1 MMRLTTFDRLHQLTL
16 MPRLF
21 PVNCYVFEEE
31 NGLILIDA
39 ALKMAASSI
48 IEFAHKKDKPID
60 KIILT
65 HSHMDHIGALDEVK
79 KAFPEAVVYLSK
91 RDALLF
97 EGDFSLLPGEPQ
109 QKIKGSFSKDIHT
122 KPDVLV
128 EEGDEIGSLKVIS
141 TPGHTPGSISLY
153 DERSGIVIA
162 GDALV
167 TKGGLFVTGEFR
179 LTFPFPAFAT
189 WDAETALKSAEK
201 LLALPLSCLAVGHG
215 DLIMEPHAKLQAAIT
230 KRQQQLKKGEQ

>member
-1 MMRLTTFDRLHQLTL
+1 MRVTTFDRLHQLTL
-16 MPRLF
+16 MPRIF

-31 NGLILIDA
+31 NELILIDA

-48 IEFAHKKDKPID
+48 IEFAHQLNKPIN

-91 RDALLF
+91 RDARLF
-97 EGDFSLLPGEPQ
+97 AGDFSLLPSEPE
-109 QKIKGSFSKDIHT
+109 KKVKGSFSKDIHT

-128 EEGDEIGSLKVIS
+128 EEGDEIGSLKVIA

-153 DERSGIVIA
+153 DEKSGVVIA
-162 GDALV
+162 GDAVV

-179 LTFPFPAFAT
+179 FTFPFPAFAT

-201 LLALPLSCLAVGHG
+201 LLAFPLSCLAAGHG
-215 DLIMEPHAKLQAAIT
+215 DLIIEPEAKLRAAIE
-230 KRQQQLKKGEQ
+230 KRKHQLQKGGQ

>member
-1 MMRLTTFDRLHQLTL
+1 MRLTTFDRLHQLTL

-39 ALKMAASSI
+39 ALKMAANSI
-48 IEFAHKKDKPID
+48 IEFARQKNKPIN

-79 KAFPEAVVYLSK
+79 KVFPEAVVYLSK
-91 RDALLF
+91 RDARLF
-97 EGDFSLLPGEPQ
+97 EGDLSLLPGEPQ
-109 QKIKGSFSKDIHT
+109 QKIKGSFSKHIRT
-122 KPDVLV
+122 QPDVLV
-128 EEGDEIGSLKVIS
+128 EEGDEIGPLKVIA

-153 DERSGIVIA
+153 DERSKIVIA

-167 TKGGLFVTGEFR
+167 TKGGLSVTGELR
-179 LTFPFPAFAT
+179 WTFPFPAFAT
-189 WDAETALKSAEK
+189 WDTETALKSAEK
-201 LLALPLSCLAVGHG
+201 LLALRLSCLAAGHG
-215 DLIMEPHAKLQAAIT
+215 DLIIEPHEKLQAAVH

>member
-1 MMRLTTFDRLHQLTL
+1 MRLTTFDRLHQLTL

-31 NGLILIDA
+31 DGLILIDA
-39 ALKMAASSI
+39 ALKMAANSI
-48 IEFAHKKDKPID
+48 IDFARKKNKPIE

-79 KAFPEAVVYLSK
+79 KAFPEAIVYLSK
-91 RDALLF
+91 RDARLF
-97 EGDFSLLPGEPQ
+97 AGDFSLLPDEPQ
-109 QKIKGSFSKDIHT
+109 QKIKGSFSKDILT
-122 KPDVLV
+122 KPDMLV
-128 EEGDEIGSLKVIS
+128 EEGDEIGPFKVIA

-153 DERSGIVIA
+153 DERSEVLIT

-167 TKGGLFVTGEFR
+167 TKGGLSVTGEFR

-189 WDAETALKSAEK
+189 WDAETALKSAKK
-201 LLALPLSCLAVGHG
+201 LLALRLSCLAAGHG
-215 DLIMEPHAKLQAAIT
+215 DLITGPHAKLQAAIA
-230 KRQQQLKKGEQ
+230 KREHQLKKRGR